1 MRASTRFT
9 LLSAASRARMAILG
23 LLSPRAAPARPRQSG
38 QADMTALASSEP
50 PSRAAAVQ
58 KIVSKGGIEAWLVED
73 YAVPLVAVEFAFKGG
88 AAQDPAGKPGTATL
102 LAGLLDEG
110 AGPYDADAFHR
121 ALDEDAIE
129 MSFSADRD
137 ILTGRM
143 QTLARNIPRAFEL
156 LRLAVAEARLDPEP
170 FERVVNQMAAGLKR
184 EANDPD
190 YVAGRTFRAL
200 SYPNHPYGLPVR
212 GDLAS
217 LPSLSRGD
225 LIAMRT
231 AMFARSNLKIS
242 AVGAIDADT
251 LARHLDDVFGT
262 LPEKADLI
270 PISPADFAGVGT
282 RQVVDIDVPQSTIR
296 FGRQGLAR
304 KDPDFIPATVVNHIL
319 GGGIFSARLFR
330 EVREKRGLA
339 YSVYSQLVTY
349 DNGAMMTGGTSTK
362 NERAAESMAVIE
374 NEIASLASDGPT
386 EEELIKAKK
395 YLIGSYALRF
405 DTSTKIAGQLTH
417 LQTEGFDVEYLDER
431 NKLIAAVTMD
441 DAKRAAKRLFGD
453 GKLLVAVAGQ
463 PEGM

>member
-1 MRASTRFT
+1 
-9 LLSAASRARMAILG
+9 
-23 LLSPRAAPARPRQSG
+23 
-38 QADMTALASSEP
+38 MTALASTESF
-50 PSRAAAVQ
+50 SRAAAVQ
-58 KIVSKGGIEAWLVED
+58 KVVSSGGIEAWLVED
-73 YAVPLVAVEFAFKGG
+73 YAVPLVALEFAFKGG
-88 AAQDPAGKPGTATL
+88 ASQDPAGKPGAATL

-143 QTLARNIPRAFEL
+143 QTLARNSARAFEL
-156 LRLAVAEARLDPEP
+156 LRLAVVEARLDPEP
-170 FERVVNQMAAGLKR
+170 FDRVVNQMAASLKR

-200 SYPNHPYGLPVR
+200 SYPGHPYGLPVR

-217 LPSLSRGD
+217 LPSLTRGD
-225 LIAMRT
+225 LADLRA
-231 AMFARSNLKIS
+231 AMFARENLKI
-242 AVGAIDADT
+242 AVVGAIDAVT
-251 LARHLDDVFGT
+251 LARHLDDVFGA
-262 LPEKADLI
+262 LPESAELAAVA
-270 PISPADFAGVGT
+270 PAPFVGEGK
-282 RQVVDIDVPQSTIR
+282 RQVVNVDVPQSTIR

-304 KDPDFIPATVVNHIL
+304 KDPDFIAATVVNHIL

-349 DNGAMMTGGTSTK
+349 DNAAMLTGGTSTK

-374 NEIASLASDGPT
+374 SEIASLATDGPT
-386 EEELIKAKK
+386 EEELVKAKK

-405 DTSTKIAGQLTH
+405 DTSTKIAGQLAH
-417 LQTEGFDVEYLDER
+417 LQTEGFGVEYLDER
-431 NKLIAAVTMD
+431 NRLVAAVTMN
-441 DAKRAAKRLFGD
+441 DATRAAKRLFGD
-453 GKLLVAVAGQ
+453 GKLLVAVAGK